1 MFDIQL
7 FGRVEVRT
15 RGERL
20 AGRDFGGDRPRRLLA
35 LLALRG
41 EASISELAEQLGTSK
56 KSVEADLSVLR
67 KHLEPGVSSRDSV
80 IGINRGR
87 LRLDPDRV
95 RVDVA
100 RFEEL
105 INAAQGRPAARATKP
120 LTAAAF
126 LATRPLLEDENAAW
140 AAEARNEYRAK
151 LIMAQRPEAL
161 PTPINC
167 EA

>member
-20 AGRDFGGDRPRRLLA
+20 AGRDFGGDRPRHLLA

-56 KSVEADLSVLR
+56 KSVAANLSILR

-80 IGINRGR
+80 IGSHRGR
-87 LRLDPDRV
+87 LRLDPERV

-105 INAAQGRPAARATKP
+105 IAVAEGRPAERAVKP
-120 LTAAAF
+120 LTAASI
-126 LATRPLLEDENAAW
+126 LATRPLLEDEDVPW
-140 AAEARNEYRAK
+140 AAEARSQYRAK
-151 LIMAQRPEAL
+151 LVMAQRSEA
-161 PTPINC
+161 TPC
-167 EA
+167 T

>member
-7 FGRVEVRT
+7 FGRIEVRT

-20 AGRDFGGDRPRRLLA
+20 AGRDFGGDRPRHLLA

-41 EASISELAEQLGTSK
+41 EASMSELAEQLGTNK

-67 KHLEPGVSSRDSV
+67 HHLEPGASSRDSV
-80 IGINRGR
+80 IVSHRGR

-105 INAAQGRPAARATKP
+105 IAAAASRPAARAAKP

-126 LATRPLLEDENAAW
+126 LATRPLLEDEDVAW

-151 LIMAQRPEAL
+151 LLIAQRTEA
-161 PTPINC
+161 TP
-167 EA
+167 AV

>member
-7 FGRVEVRT
+7 FGRIEVRT

-20 AGRDFGGDRPRRLLA
+20 AGRDFGGDRPRHLLA

-41 EASISELAEQLGTSK
+41 EASISELAELLGASK

-67 KHLEPGVSSRDSV
+67 KHLEPGVSSGDSV
-80 IGINRGR
+80 IGIHRGR
-87 LRLDPDRV
+87 VRLDPDRV

-105 INAAQGRPAARATKP
+105 IAAAQGRPAERAAKP

-126 LATRPLLEDENAAW
+126 LATRPLLEDEDVAW
-140 AAEARNEYRAK
+140 AAEARNHYRAK
-151 LIMAQRPEAL
+151 LVMAQRVE
-161 PTPINC
+161 PTPVN
-167 EA
+167 